1 MKFFQ
6 NLVLV
11 RQARKVLAL
20 LTKRDKVV
28 FWLLVLARFA
38 VNLMDIAGVALMAVA
53 VNFLIADPNA
63 KSPLSG
69 IFAILGMHAD
79 SRGSKL
85 PALFA
90 LGLAVV
96 AIFIL
101 KAVFSLYLLAK
112 SANQISLLEIKYSK
126 SWMSALS
133 DSKGRFNAL
142 ALKEDIGYVVTAG
155 SYSIFQRTLVPL
167 GTVFAET
174 AGLISTIIVL
184 VILQPLMTAGVLV
197 YFGLIGLILQN
208 YVGKRNGINAERYT
222 ASHVAAVRTVRET
235 IENEKALFLSGR
247 KFYFLNRF
255 AELKAISSQSQ
266 AQTTFLNNFPRYV
279 VETAL
284 IVGAFG
290 LAGGAFVLQDPL
302 AAATT
307 LTFFLTSATRM
318 TPSLLNAMTS
328 LSIVNGAEA
337 DTSKTEDLLDLVGH
351 RLAGLKS

>member
-1 MKFFQ
+1 MKFLR

-28 FWLLVLARFA
+28 FWLLVVARFA

-69 IFAILGMHAD
+69 VFAALGMHVD

-101 KAVFSLYLLAK
+101 KAIFSLYLMAK
-112 SANQISLLEIKYSK
+112 SANQISHLEIKYSK
-126 SWMSALS
+126 AWMAALS
-133 DSKGRFNAL
+133 DSQGRFNAL

-155 SYSIFQRTLVPL
+155 SYSIFQRTLIPL

-174 AGLISTIIVL
+174 AGLTSTIIVL

-247 KFYFLNRF
+247 KFHFLNRF

-318 TPSLLNAMTS
+318 TPSLLNVMTS
-328 LSIVNGAEA
+328 LSIVNSSEA

-351 RLAGLKS
+351 RLAGLK

>member
-20 LTKRDKVV
+20 LTMRDKTV
-28 FWLLVLARFA
+28 FWLLVVARFA
-38 VNLMDIAGVALMAVA
+38 VNLMDIAGISLMAVA
-53 VNFLIADPNA
+53 VNFLIADPNS

-69 IFAILGMHAD
+69 VFAVLGMHVDA
-79 SRGSKL
+79 RGSKL

-90 LGLAVV
+90 LGLVV
-96 AIFIL
+96 VGIFIF
-101 KAVFSLYLLAK
+101 KAVLSLYLMAK
-112 SANQISLLEIKYSK
+112 SANQISSLEIKYSK
-126 SWMSALS
+126 AWMAALS
-133 DSKGRFNAL
+133 DSQGRFNAL

-174 AGLISTIIVL
+174 AGLVSTIAVL
-184 VILQPLMTAGVLV
+184 VVLQPLMTAGVLV
-197 YFGLIGLILQN
+197 YFGLIGVILQN
-208 YVGKRNGINAERYT
+208 FVGRRNGVNARRYT
-222 ASHVAAVRTVRET
+222 QSHVAAVRTVRET

-247 KFYFLNRF
+247 KEYFLQRF
-255 AELKAISSQSQ
+255 AEQKTVSSQSQ

-318 TPSLLNAMTS
+318 TPALLNVMTS
-328 LSIVNGAEA
+328 LAIVSGAES
-337 DTSKTEDLLDLVGH
+337 DTVMTERLLGLVGQEMK
-351 RLAGLKS
+351 GSQ

>member
-1 MKFFQ
+1 MKSFQ

-11 RQARKVLAL
+11 RQARKVLSL
-20 LTKRDKVV
+20 LTLSDKLV
-28 FWLLVLARFA
+28 FWLLVVFRFA

-53 VNFLIADPNA
+53 VNFLIADPKA

-69 IFAILGMHAD
+69 VFAALGMHLD

-96 AIFIL
+96 AIFVL
-101 KAVFSLYLLAK
+101 KAIFSLYLMAK
-112 SANQISLLEIKYSK
+112 SANQISQLEIKYSK
-126 SWMSALS
+126 TWMAALT
-133 DSKGRFNAL
+133 DSQGRFNAL

-167 GTVFAET
+167 GTLFAEA
-174 AGLISTIIVL
+174 AGLVSTVVVL
-184 VILQPLMTAGVLV
+184 VILQPVMTAGVLV
-197 YFGLIGLILQN
+197 YFGIIGLILQN
-208 YVGKRNGINAERYT
+208 YVGKRSGLNAERYT
-222 ASHVAAVRTVRET
+222 SSHVAAVRTVRET

-247 KFYFLNRF
+247 KQHFLDTF
-255 AELKAISSQSQ
+255 TALKTISSQSQ
-266 AQTTFLNNFPRYV
+266 VQTTLLSNFPRYV

-284 IVGAFG
+284 IIGAFG

-318 TPSLLNAMTS
+318 TPSLLNVMTS
-328 LSIVNGAEA
+328 LAIVSGSQA
-337 DTSKTEDLLDLVGH
+337 DTAKTESLLLLVGH
-351 RLAGLKS
+351 KLEGAKE

>member
-38 VNLMDIAGVALMAVA
+38 VNLMDIAGVALLAVA

-63 KSPLSG
+63 RSPLSG
-69 IFAILGMHAD
+69 VFAFLGMHVD
-79 SRGSKL
+79 GRGSKL

-90 LGLAVV
+90 IGLAVV
-96 AIFIL
+96 TIFIL
-101 KAVFSLYLLAK
+101 KAVFSLYFMAK
-112 SANQISLLEIKYSK
+112 SASQISALEIKYAK

-133 DSKGRFNAL
+133 DSQGRFNAL
-142 ALKEDIGYVVTAG
+142 ALKEDIAYVVTAG

-167 GTVFAET
+167 GTVFAEA
-174 AGLISTIIVL
+174 AGLVSTILVL
-184 VILQPLMTAGVLV
+184 VALQPLMTAGVLV

-208 YVGKRNGINAERYT
+208 YVGKRNGVNAERYT

-247 KFYFLNRF
+247 KSHFLDRF
-255 AELKAISSQSQ
+255 AELKTISSQSQ

-290 LAGGAFVLQDPL
+290 LAGGAFVLQNPL

-318 TPSLLNAMTS
+318 TPSLLNVMTS
-328 LSIVNGAEA
+328 LSIVNGSEA
-337 DTSKTEDLLDLVGH
+337 DTAKTERLLELVGH
-351 RLAGLKS
+351 RLIGSNE